1 MATMTAISSASGMK
15 DSMST
20 GPEKGD
26 SWGSCDLLMIQ
37 TPLPSYPPVL
47 VLSTTL
53 SPGNAWRVP
62 ALMSSALQR
71 T

>member
-1 MATMTAISSASGMK
+1 MATMTAISTASGMK

-53 SPGNAWRVP
+53 SPGNACRVSE
-62 ALMSSALQR
+62 LMSSALQS